1 MPIDLPPKNE
11 LHADRLAQMEAAME
25 TLNMRIA
32 RLAIALGV
40 ALDNEGELA
49 NLMGE
54 EHNATVLHERRV
66 SADPVDAAHARTSPE
81 RRVAHQREELR
92 GLLVMRYGIEKRYV
106 EDTGVTVTRQIM
118 DEAEQRLER
127 KGFKPGV
134 DGINLDRLFNT

>member
-49 NLMGE
+49 SLMGE
-54 EHNATVLHERRV
+54 EHDATVLHERRV
-66 SADPVDAAHARTSPE
+66 SADPVDAAHAHIGPE
-81 RRVAHQREELR
+81 CRVAHQRQELR
-92 GLLVMRYGIEKRYV
+92 GLLVMRYEVEKRYV
-106 EDTGVTVTRQIM
+106 DDAGITATHQIM
-118 DEAEQRLER
+118 IEAEQQLER

>member
-1 MPIDLPPKNE
+1 MPIDLQPRSDLN
-11 LHADRLAQMEAAME
+11 LDRLQQMEEAME

-66 SADPVDAAHARTSPE
+66 SADPVDAAHAHIGPE
-81 RRVAHQREELR
+81 CRVAHQRQELR
-92 GLLVMRYGIEKRYV
+92 GLLVMRYEVEKRYV
-106 EDTGVTVTRQIM
+106 DDAGITVTHQIM
-118 DEAEQRLER
+118 IEAEQQLER

-134 DGINLDRLFNT
+134 DGIDLDRLFNT

>member
-1 MPIDLPPKNE
+1 MPIDLHPQNE
-11 LHADRLAQMEAAME
+11 PHADRLAQMEAAME

-49 NLMGE
+49 SLMGE
-54 EHNATVLHERRV
+54 QHDAAVLHERRV
-66 SADPVDAAHARTSPE
+66 SADPLDAAHAHTGPE
-81 RRVAHQREELR
+81 CRVAHQRQELR
-92 GLLVMRYGIEKRYV
+92 GLLVMRYEVEKRYV
-106 EDTGVTVTRQIM
+106 DDAGITVTHQIM
-118 DEAEQRLER
+118 VEAEQQLQR

>member
-1 MPIDLPPKNE
+1 MPIDLKPRSDLNP
-11 LHADRLAQMEAAME
+11 DRLQQMEEAME

-66 SADPVDAAHARTSPE
+66 SADPVDAAHAHIGPE
-81 RRVAHQREELR
+81 CRVAHQRQELR
-92 GLLVMRYGIEKRYV
+92 GLLVMRYEVEKRYV
-106 EDTGVTVTRQIM
+106 DDAGITVTHQIM
-118 DEAEQRLER
+118 IEAEQQLER

-134 DGINLDRLFNT
+134 DGIDLDRLFNT